1 MTTFQHLDRAIDEL
15 ELAAIQYADARR
27 MAEFNAWPQRYI
39 DRIELLRRATANLRM
54 QMIQEMAESA
64 QEELEFA

>member
-1 MTTFQHLDRAIDEL
+1 MSSFQHLDLAIDEL

-27 MAEFNAWPQRYI
+27 MAEFNAWPERYI
-39 DRIELLRRATANLRM
+39 KRIELLRRATANLRM
-54 QMIQEMAESA
+54 QMIQEMATSA